1 MSCRR
6 LPLGVV
12 ASRLLRSNCRTGRV
26 RLWARTG
33 SRCSG
38 PAGLN
43 AGSVSGSRLPLR
55 LRGLASLL
63 ACVVSALLAG
73 DGYGMGRSK
82 HVLALVPRAG
92 LPASHPKHILALVP
106 RSRPADSCPPAP
118 VSTPFALPPDALALA
133 SMNAKS
139 AYLPAVNQAIEL
151 VRRRKISQAT
161 DIEKSVRDPMARNLV
176 EWVILRSDDS
186 GADFDRYAAFIQDHP
201 GWPSLGL
208 LRRRAEGA
216 LWQERRNAVTVRR
229 FLVGKPTSARGRLA
243 LARVLLNEGDR
254 SGAEREV
261 RETWRSEELSARLET
276 EVLAVFPDFVTLADH
291 AERMDRRIGS
301 KDFMAALRAAV
312 RLGRPYVSIVNAC
325 EAAMAKASNARALL
339 EKVPSEIRK
348 DLGYTLCRIHW
359 LLRNNGVAEAA
370 RLMLAAPR
378 DAMPRQDTD
387 QWWRERRVRI
397 TRLPP
402 DIPRLTT
409 ASSRA
414 PSWASATQHCVSR
427 RSPIRVTAPGLGHS
441 M

>member
-1 MSCRR
+1 MGCRR
-6 LPLGVV
+6 LHFSGV
-12 ASRLLRSNCRTGRV
+12 ASRLFSSNGRMGRP
-26 RLWARTG
+26 RLSAG
-33 SRCSG
+33 IGCGHSAG
-38 PAGLN
+38 PPGLN
-43 AGSVSGSRLPLR
+43 RGRAGR
-55 LRGLASLL
+55 LRVLASLL
-63 ACVVSALLAG
+63 ALVVFAAFFVDSSAMSRL
-73 DGYGMGRSK
+73 K
-82 HVLALVPRAG
+82 HVLMLVPR
-92 LPASHPKHILALVP
+92 PRPTESRPEHILAVP
-106 RSRPADSCPPAP
+106 PRPTDPCAPAP
-118 VSTPFALPPDALALA
+118 ASTPFALPPDALALA
-133 SMNAKS
+133 SMNATS
-139 AYLPAVNQAIEL
+139 ADLPAVNQAIEL

-161 DIEKSVRDPMARNLV
+161 DIEKSVRDPIARNLV

-276 EVLAVFPDFVTLADH
+276 EVLAVFPDFVTLADR

-339 EKVPSEIRK
+339 EKVPSEIRQ

-370 RLMLAAPR
+370 RLMLAASR

-387 QWWRERRVRI
+387 QWWRVLARE
-397 TRLPP
+397 LL
-402 DIPRLTT
+402 D
-409 ASSRA
+409 
-414 PSWASATQHCVSR
+414 
-427 RSPIRVTAPGLGHS
+427 LGD
-441 M
+441 